1 MIPDNA
7 DLYSDTYK
15 VPGNYYCPSN
25 VNVVTLKNCPLSKAF
40 ILKVDYTNGTQYVRQ
55 SFTQYDIEQNHQR
68 IWNPIAN
75 KWEHDSSIITSA
87 DYEAKTIPNSYGL
100 TIVLFTFGSDTIKAI
115 KIGGY
120 INKAMSA
127 GTAYTIATNIAAK
140 SRVEWYHNIHCGIN
154 GVNTIAY
161 LRITTDGNIV
171 LTPQTAIASGVG
183 INIAEYYV

>member
-1 MIPDNA
+1 MA
-7 DLYSDTYK
+7 DLLAIANI
-15 VPGNYYCPSN
+15 GPSGKRIVQCN
-25 VNVVTLKNCPLSKAF
+25 ENTLNTPYEAGL
-40 ILKVDYTNGTQYVRQ
+40 TNGKSGTAYINMSSVEYGTILYIV
-55 SFTQYDIEQNHQR
+55 SGTNR
-68 IWNPIAN
+68 IFLRSKDNGIWSNWGELL
-75 KWEHDSSIITSA
+75 KKA
-87 DYEAKTIPNSYGL
+87 DYEAKKITNSYGV

-120 INKAMSA
+120 VNKALSA
-127 GTAYTIATNIAAK
+127 GTAYTIATNTEVK

-154 GVNTIAY
+154 GINTVAY

>member
-1 MIPDNA
+1 MA
-7 DLYSDTYK
+7 DLLAIANVGPSGRRIVNCGGDTLNTPYK
-15 VPGNYYCPSN
+15 AGLTTLQSGTAIVCMSSANYG
-25 VNVVTLKNCPLSKAF
+25 T
-40 ILKVDYTNGTQYVRQ
+40 ILYVAAGTDAVFLRPKVNGTWK
-55 SFTQYDIEQNHQR
+55 D
-68 IWNPIAN
+68 
-75 KWEHDSSIITSA
+75 WERLLSNA
-87 DYEAKTIPNSYGL
+87 DYEAKTITNSYGL

-154 GVNTIAY
+154 GVNTVAY